1 VPCFFSNLA
10 LDVVG
15 RIAPV
20 VTGLFSINAF
30 RQTGAIV
37 AGTTIVT
44 IFAAYISDQAVNTRP
59 KLVVEVEEDCR
70 EPNPV

>member
-44 IFAAYISDQAVNTRP
+44 IFAAYSPIR
-59 KLVVEVEEDCR
+59 L
-70 EPNPV
+70 

>member
-1 VPCFFSNLA
+1 MA

-20 VTGLFSINAF
+20 VTELFPINAF

-44 IFAAYISDQAVNTRP
+44 IFAAYIGSKWKQFS
-59 KLVVEVEEDCR
+59 
-70 EPNPV
+70 